1 MANRWRFHRPIRSSV
16 SGVTNLGCSLR
27 GGVPSPSAIAR
38 QRPLVTSANNNYD
51 GSMLLGAAYDQDA
64 IRFSEKSHPDIAI
77 DFNTCR
83 HHLQATV
90 IHDFS
95 KTFPLASAQ
104 DGLPLAR
111 LPGRYNREERLPT
124 ARPVLSLVACEENS
138 FRRAVAS
145 SITSEVR

>member
-1 MANRWRFHRPIRSSV
+1 MANRWRFHRPILSSV
-16 SGVTNLGCSLR
+16 SGVTNLGWFLR

-83 HHLQATV
+83 RHLQATV

-104 DGLPLAR
+104 DGLPSAF
-111 LPGRYNREERLPT
+111 
-124 ARPVLSLVACEENS
+124 ARP
-138 FRRAVAS
+138 
-145 SITSEVR
+145 I

>member
-1 MANRWRFHRPIRSSV
+1 MANRLRFHRPIRSSV
-16 SGVTNLGCSLR
+16 SGVTNRGWFLR

-83 HHLQATV
+83 HHLQSTV
-90 IHDFS
+90 NPDFS
-95 KTFPLASAQ
+95 KHFPPPSAPA
-104 DGLPLAR
+104 GFPSA
-111 LPGRYNREERLPT
+111 
-124 ARPVLSLVACEENS
+124 
-138 FRRAVAS
+138 
-145 SITSEVR
+145 